1 MPGRMTELIETKS
14 PDGVLV
20 SSDAG
25 TPSAFL
31 GDSAPPAGAGH
42 PDPWAAPLADLE
54 FPAVLELVA
63 ARAAGPLGAASIRAR
78 RPLSDTE
85 AVREELL
92 RVEQLAR
99 LARGGKG
106 VVAEAVPEAATIL
119 SRLRIAGSVL
129 DGQELLALR
138 RTLTA
143 ARLVVGELRRVVA
156 DAPQVAALEA
166 PLPVKPLEKRL
177 EQSLDD
183 DGAVRDS
190 ASPALAAA
198 RSDIRTGRERLV
210 QKLEQL
216 LRAVGGE
223 GGVTLRDGRYVIPV
237 PRDLRS
243 RPDGIIHGES
253 ASGATLYLEPA
264 AAIGLG
270 NAMREA
276 EARATREE
284 LKVLRDLSELLR
296 PHVAELRALH
306 QMCVAVD
313 DLVARAK
320 WAVAVEGFL
329 PEMLSAPCELRIMN
343 GRHPLLLAAEP
354 PSRRAAEP
362 ASRAAEPPTT
372 VVPFDLS
379 LVAGERT
386 ILLSGP
392 NTGGKSVLLK
402 ATGLAVALA
411 QSGVIPPVGPGSLL
425 PVCRRIFSDIG
436 DRQSIAA
443 SLSTFSAHVT
453 LLREILDHADDG
465 SLVLLDEIGSGTD
478 PAEGAALAAAA
489 LVALTRRN
497 ALTIATTHLGAL
509 KRLATSTPGVVN
521 ASLQFDAATLRPTYL
536 LVKGVPGRSYGLA
549 IARRLGVRE
558 DVLAEAESQVPDA
571 ERSLDALLAQVE
583 GRERDL
589 AERERELRLRLETSE
604 AHAAGLAAQA
614 EAQEI
619 RDAALRKR
627 EKDAE
632 RAAREQARTYLL
644 EAREQ
649 VEAAIAKAGTGGDES
664 AREARRAVEQAAAE
678 AAGALRAMDDLER
691 RLGGSAARRLEAGT
705 QVRLQSGTTGRVL
718 EVRSDGK
725 VVIGVGS
732 LKLVL
737 ESDTLT
743 PLAAGPPSRRA
754 GEPAPREPTEATSF
768 EIDLRGLT
776 GDEAEQTVLA
786 ALDAA
791 VLAEQPYLRIIHGKG
806 TGVVRDRVQLVLRRD
821 RRVKSHAFAPAN
833 QGGTGVTVAEFTA

>member
-1 MPGRMTELIETKS
+1 MTELIETKS

-31 GDSAPPAGAGH
+31 GDSAPPAGAGQ

-78 RPLSDTE
+78 RPLSDP
-85 AVREELL
+85 APVREELL

-99 LARGGKG
+99 LARAGRG
-106 VVAEAVPEAATIL
+106 VVAEAVPDAAAIFA
-119 SRLRIAGSVL
+119 RLRISGSVL

-143 ARLVVGELRRVVA
+143 ARLVVGELRRVAA
-156 DAPQVAALEA
+156 DAPQVAPLEA
-166 PLPVKPLEKRL
+166 PLPAKPLEKRL

-264 AAIGLG
+264 AAISLG

-313 DLVARAK
+313 DLAARAK
-320 WAVAVEGFL
+320 WAVEMDGYL
-329 PEMLSAPCELRIMN
+329 PELAAAPCEVRIMN

-354 PSRRAAEP
+354 PDRRAAERP
-362 ASRAAEPPTT
+362 VT

-402 ATGLAVALA
+402 AAGLAVALA
-411 QSGVIPPVGPGSLL
+411 QSGIIPPVGPGSLL

-453 LLREILDHADDG
+453 LLREILDHADEG

-489 LVALTRRN
+489 LVALTRRG

-509 KRLATSTPGVVN
+509 KRLATSTPGIVN

-558 DVLAEAESQVPDA
+558 DVLAEAEAQVPDA

-589 AERERELRLRLETSE
+589 AERERELRLRLETAE

-619 RDAALRKR
+619 RDATLRRR

-649 VEAAIAKAGTGGDES
+649 VEAAIAKAGTAGDDS

-705 QVRLQSGTTGRVL
+705 RVRLQSGTTGRVL
-718 EVRSDGK
+718 EVRSDDK
-725 VVIGVGS
+725 VVVGVGS

-737 ESDTLT
+737 ESGTLT
-743 PLAAGPPSRRA
+743 PLAAEPPSRRA
-754 GEPAPREPTEATSF
+754 AEPSPREPTEATSF

-821 RRVKSHAFAPAN
+821 RRVKSHAFAPAS

>member
-1 MPGRMTELIETKS
+1 MTELIETKS

-78 RPLSDTE
+78 RPLSATVP
-85 AVREELL
+85 VREELL

-99 LARGGKG
+99 LARAGRGI
-106 VVAEAVPEAATIL
+106 VAEAVPEAAAIFG
-119 SRLRIAGSVL
+119 RLRITGSVL

-143 ARLVVGELRRVVA
+143 ARLVVGELRRVAA
-156 DAPQVAALEA
+156 DAPQVAPLEA

-223 GGVTLRDGRYVIPV
+223 GGVTLREGRYVIPV

-264 AAIGLG
+264 AAISLG

-313 DLVARAK
+313 DLVARAR
-320 WAVAVEGFL
+320 WAVEMDGYL
-329 PEMLSAPCELRIMN
+329 PELASAPCEVRIMN

-354 PSRRAAEP
+354 PGGRGTERPS
-362 ASRAAEPPTT
+362 T

-379 LVAGERT
+379 LLAGERT

-402 ATGLAVALA
+402 AAGLAVALA
-411 QSGVIPPVGPGSLL
+411 QSGIIPPVGPGSLL

-558 DVLAEAESQVPDA
+558 DVLAEAEAQVPDA

-627 EKDAE
+627 EKEAE

-649 VEAAIAKAGTGGDES
+649 VEAAIAKAGTAGDDS

-678 AAGALRAMDDLER
+678 AAGALRAMDDLAR
-691 RLGGSAARRLEAGT
+691 RLGGSAAPRFEPGNRVRLE
-705 QVRLQSGTTGRVL
+705 SGTTGEVL
-718 EVRSDGK
+718 ELRGDGK
-725 VVIGVGS
+725 AVVRVGS
-732 LKLVL
+732 LKLVVEPASL
-737 ESDTLT
+737 TL
-743 PLAAGPPSRRA
+743 LPPATNRRTA
-754 GEPAPREPTEATSF
+754 EPAPRDPTEAASF

>member
-1 MPGRMTELIETKS
+1 MTELIETKS

-119 SRLRIAGSVL
+119 SRLRITGSVL

-143 ARLVVGELRRVVA
+143 ARLVVGELRRVAA
-156 DAPQVAALEA
+156 DAPQVAPLEV

-343 GRHPLLLAAEP
+343 GRHPLLLAAAAES
-354 PSRRAAEP
+354 PSRRTAEP

-589 AERERELRLRLETSE
+589 AERERELRLRLETAE
-604 AHAAGLAAQA
+604 AHAAALAAQA
-614 EAQEI
+614 EAQQI
-619 RDAALRKR
+619 RDTALRKR
-627 EKDAE
+627 EKEAE
-632 RAAREQARTYLL
+632 RAAREQARAFLL

-649 VEAAIAKAGTGGDES
+649 VEA
-664 AREARRAVEQAAAE
+664 
-678 AAGALRAMDDLER
+678 
-691 RLGGSAARRLEAGT
+691 
-705 QVRLQSGTTGRVL
+705 
-718 EVRSDGK
+718 
-725 VVIGVGS
+725 
-732 LKLVL
+732 
-737 ESDTLT
+737 
-743 PLAAGPPSRRA
+743 
-754 GEPAPREPTEATSF
+754 
-768 EIDLRGLT
+768 
-776 GDEAEQTVLA
+776 
-786 ALDAA
+786 
-791 VLAEQPYLRIIHGKG
+791 
-806 TGVVRDRVQLVLRRD
+806 
-821 RRVKSHAFAPAN
+821 
-833 QGGTGVTVAEFTA
+833 